1 MTEEDED
8 DKLIGRIYAPP
19 GYGRAYVEMMKAN
32 YRQWAADG
40 DPLYIEIV
48 KQMNDAATEDQD
60 DPNAHHGHARR

>member
-19 GYGRAYVEMMKAN
+19 GYGRAYVEMMKDN
-32 YRQWAADG
+32 YRRWAAAG
-40 DPLYIEIV
+40 NPMYVKIV
-48 KQMNDAATEDQD
+48 KQMDGGDTDQD